1 MSPLNSVRIHLS
13 AAEWTFAIAA
23 KVVPFCPLSF
33 YRFVSVGECSFAVAQ
48 MAKFLFRR

>member
-13 AAEWTFAIAA
+13 TAEWTFAIAA

-33 YRFVSVGECSFAVAQ
+33 LPASFQSVNAR
-48 MAKFLFRR
+48 LL